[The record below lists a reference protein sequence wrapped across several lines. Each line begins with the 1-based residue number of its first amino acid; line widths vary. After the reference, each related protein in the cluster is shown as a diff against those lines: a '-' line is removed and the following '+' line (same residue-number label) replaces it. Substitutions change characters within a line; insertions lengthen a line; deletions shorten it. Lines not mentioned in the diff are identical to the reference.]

1 MIGIGGIGMSALA
14 QLYVHSG
21 HTVSGSDRESS
32 PTTELLE
39 KQGIPVAVTQA
50 SSNVPVAAEL
60 VVYSD
65 AVWEDN
71 PERVRAKELGLKQ
84 VSYFEALGVVS
95 EGKRTI
101 AVTGTHGKTT
111 TTALIAKI
119 LKDAGKS
126 PTAVVGSIVP
136 EFGLNPSEGAVD
148 RTPNETSFGVVGSNY
163 LSGESDVFVV
173 EACEYKDHLLKLSPT
188 VLVLTNVE
196 WDHTDWF
203 ETLEAEIETF
213 AKSAERLPPHGA
225 LVTQAAA
232 PNIAPIVARTKAT
245 VVSYVDETVPELQ
258 LVGEFNRM
266 NARAAKCAV
275 KALFPDIPDTTI
287 NRSIREFKG
296 TWRRFEIKGETS
308 EGALVI
314 DDYAHHPT
322 AVAAT
327 LQAAREKFPN
337 KKIVVAFHPHLYSRT
352 RDLMDGFVHAFDGAD
367 EVVFAPIYPA
377 REEPIVG
384 VTSDAL
390 AEKIRAMGKNAKAF
404 HSLKEVEAY
413 FRSVSRPDTILM
425 TMGAGDIYKV
435 ANALVYQPSDRIE
448 F

>member
-32 PTTELLE
+32 PITELLE
-39 KQGIPVAVTQA
+39 KQGIPVAVTQTP
-50 SSNVPVAAEL
+50 SNVPVGSDL

-84 VSYFEALGVVS
+84 VSYFEALGIVS

-136 EFGLNPSEGAVD
+136 EFGLKPSEGVDD
-148 RTPNETSFGVVGSNY
+148 RTPNETSFGVVGSNF
-163 LSGESDVFVV
+163 LKGESDVFVV

-213 AKSAERLPPHGA
+213 AKSAEQLPSDGA
-225 LVTQAAA
+225 LVTQVGAS
-232 PNIAPIVARTKAT
+232 NIAPIAARTKAP
-245 VVSYVDETVPELQ
+245 VVSYTDESVPELQ
-258 LVGEFNRM
+258 LIGEFNRM

-275 KALFPDIPDTTI
+275 KVLFPDITNAAIDK
-287 NRSIREFKG
+287 SLSEFKG
-296 TWRRFEIKGETS
+296 TWRRFEIKGETP

-322 AVAAT
+322 AVEAT
-327 LQAAREKFPN
+327 LKAAKEKFPD
-337 KKIVVAFHPHLYSRT
+337 KKIILAFHPHLYSRT
-352 RDLMDGFVHAFDGAD
+352 RDLMDGFVYAFDAAD

-390 AEKIRAMGKNAKAF
+390 AEKIRATGKKATVF
-404 HSLKEVEAY
+404 HSLGEVETY
-413 FRSVSRPDTILM
+413 LRSVSAPDTILM

-435 ANALVYQPSDRIE
+435 ADNLIKD
-448 F
+448 